1 MKELT
6 QEVKIIV
13 EKAKSEG
20 FQPVL
25 ISIAGTDYIFR
36 PVTRKEWRELL
47 VRRHNKAMA
56 AKDDPLKLS
65 EIQQDEMESLVNTC
79 LLHPKLDEKC
89 PAGVIESLSDSIL
102 IESGFQPAENEPI
115 KL

>member
-1 MKELT
+1 MQELT
-6 QEVKIIV
+6 KEVSEIV
-13 EKAKSEG
+13 QKAKTEG

-25 ISIAGTDYIFR
+25 VTIAGVQYIFR

-47 VRRHNKAMA
+47 IRRHNKALA
-56 AKDDPLKLS
+56 AKEDPLKLA

-79 LLHPKLDEKC
+79 LLHPKLTENC

-102 IESGFQPAENEPI
+102 VESGFQATDTEPI